1 MIGRA
6 ATRDAKSAARM
17 QRLISAF
24 DHEGEAGPRRAARA
38 LARYGAAAVPALR
51 DEIRSSL
58 SVRRRR
64 WAVRTLGDIPVPS
77 AAREVERAL
86 RDPNMSVRLHA
97 VASVAR
103 LGKPALARRLI
114 PLVKDS
120 SGGVRVNAVDVLAR
134 LKVRGAGPA
143 ILSALRD
150 SKWYVRLS
158 ALRAAASLRER
169 VPRSLLA
176 KLERDPR
183 PGIRRAARAYR
194 ISGA

>member
-1 MIGRA
+1 
-6 ATRDAKSAARM
+6 M
-17 QRLISAF
+17 QKLISAF
-24 DHEGEAGPRRAARA
+24 DHEGEAVPRRAAGA

-51 DEIRSSL
+51 DEIRRSR

-64 WAVRTLGDIPVPS
+64 WAVHALGHIPVPS
-77 AAREVERAL
+77 AAREIERAL

-103 LGKPALARRLI
+103 IGKPALARRLI

-120 SGGVRVNAVDVLAR
+120 SGGVRVNALDVLAR
-134 LKVRGAGPA
+134 MRIRGAGPA

-158 ALRAAASLRER
+158 ALRAAASLQVL
-169 VPRSLLA
+169 VPRGLLA
-176 KLERDPR
+176 RLEQDPR

-194 ISGA
+194 VSDA